1 MVERR
6 QYSSTR
12 YACGSLGGALS
23 FRGVNSSFQSPSLI
37 ARDGERSQ
45 QAGPPPPPRQ
55 NNGGRASADAE
66 STGADAGLSESCCS
80 RGAAVALIKM
90 GLISTPRSP
99 RAWAA
104 GIATPAPPLQFTKS
118 YHRSFRMYGTINP
131 DQFAILPKIVTLLKH
146 RSDRSQRRYPPARQV
161 SAASPRLR

>member
-118 YHRSFRMYGTINP
+118 YQGWIRQNRIIVVSECMVPSIPINSR
-131 DQFAILPKIVTLLKH
+131 FYRKSSH
-146 RSDRSQRRYPPARQV
+146 S
-161 SAASPRLR
+161 